1 MTKRSNIFK
10 VIYNMGGALLQLVAY
25 GIEDMFL
32 TKDPH
37 ITFFK
42 VVYRR
47 HTSFT
52 KEQIPQ
58 YFTNK
63 QPNFGKSINCTIAK
77 NGDLM
82 GNIVL
87 VVTLPNI
94 NLSTSSI
101 TRFAW
106 VKRLGFALI
115 KSISIMINGYEIDK
129 HYGDWLNIWA
139 ELTGV
144 INGPHSRGYKEMI
157 GDIQNLTDFTY
168 SKDSYNLFIPLQFWF
183 CRNPGA
189 TLPLVSL
196 QYSDIKINVE
206 FEEDINC
213 YMLSPTY
220 YISCMDDIVCFK
232 KNEYIEQNIDGDIRA
247 GVFVDYDIN
256 LKRLYYYKITSGK
269 LLSIPI
275 STSFDVS
282 NTVLVNQLLTSVQG
296 KKYAIKG
303 KTSNYSTF
311 AQLNVYSS
319 TVSSSIK
326 IKNLNLLNAFLLI
339 DYYYLDDEE
348 RYRFS
353 QAKHDYI
360 IEQLFYTPPVEIDDI
375 SRNISVSLNN
385 PCKFMIWTA
394 QLKYIYNSHDY
405 FNYTNTYQ
413 TKVFKDENYAV
424 NISDPIGNN
433 LVLQSTILCNGN
445 ERLTFRDNKYFE
457 YIQQFQN
464 CTFSPQVGINMYSFS
479 LYPFESIQ
487 PSGTFNT
494 SQIDN
499 IEIKLKLDSLINI
512 NNIALFRC
520 YGVCINI
527 LRIINGLGALM
538 FVK

>member
-1 MTKRSNIFK
+1 
-10 VIYNMGGALLQLVAY
+10 MGGALIQLVAY
-25 GIEDMFL
+25 GVEDMFL
-32 TKDPH
+32 TKDPQ

-63 QPNFGKSINCTIAK
+63 QPNFGKSVNCTIAK

-82 GNIVL
+82 GNIIL
-87 VVTLPNI
+87 VVSLPSI
-94 NLSTSSI
+94 NLPTSSI
-101 TRFAW
+101 KKFAW
-106 VKRLGFALI
+106 VKRVGFALI
-115 KSISIMINGYEIDK
+115 KSVSIMINGYEIDK

-139 ELTGV
+139 ELTGA
-144 INGPHSRGYKEMI
+144 INGLHSRGYKEMI
-157 GDIQNLTDFTY
+157 GDVSNLTEFTY

-183 CRNPGA
+183 CRSQGLA
-189 TLPLVSL
+189 LPLVSL

-213 YMLSPTY
+213 YMISPTH

-232 KNEYIEQNIDGDIRA
+232 KNEYIEQNIDGNIRA
-247 GVFVDYDIN
+247 GIFIDYDVN
-256 LKRLYYYKITSGK
+256 LKRLYYYKISSEK

-282 NTVLVNQLLTSVQG
+282 NTVLVSQLLTSTQG
-296 KKYAIKG
+296 KKYAIIG
-303 KTSNYSTF
+303 KTTNYSTF
-311 AQLNVYSS
+311 AQLNSYSS
-319 TVSSSIK
+319 TVSSSTA

-339 DYYYLDDEE
+339 DYYYLDEEE

-353 QAKHDYI
+353 QSKHDYI
-360 IEQLFYTPPVEIDDI
+360 IEQLFYTPPIEIDDI

-385 PCKFMIWTA
+385 PCKFMIWTV
-394 QLKYIYNSHDY
+394 QLKYIYNAHDY

-413 TKVFKDENYAV
+413 NKVFKNETYNV
-424 NISDPIGNN
+424 NIGDPIGSN

-464 CTFSPQVGINMYSFS
+464 CQYSPQVGINMYSYS
-479 LYPFESIQ
+479 LYPFEPIQ
-487 PSGTFNT
+487 PSGSFNT

-499 IEIKLKLDSLINI
+499 IEIKLKLDSSINS
-512 NNIALFRC
+512 NNLTIFRC
-520 YGVCINI
+520 YGVCVNI